1 MASPIS
7 FGDAVAIAKIAYRI
21 AHAFTQGSKS
31 APAEFRE
38 VENQLYSLST
48 ALSALQ
54 DVARQTSSFSSSSS
68 QDNKNNNSKNNAIT
82 DGTTPAGSSSTNTT
96 PVDPSLAVILEN
108 CAETLKHLEKI
119 VEKYGVVAPKGKSG
133 SNSDGTAKSRFQ
145 KWSGE
150 LVKNYRKIAWTT
162 EAGDLA
168 ALRSQLLVHTNSLN
182 LVLGTILSSRTTRI
196 EDNLKENS
204 AMLHDIHVWWA
215 QNLKDATVKG
225 STSPDPALET
235 AEVVEEE
242 SGAVFF
248 EVHGTSQVLCPR
260 ARVHDEWKEPGVTQ
274 LFVCACRSERHQGVE
289 DLALSSLSF
298 PIRRPG
304 EISSWMLFKVL
315 DKRTSQML
323 PVEIRNVK
331 AADIAH
337 FEESFIQPLTD
348 ARARV
353 MLQQGVSNQ
362 LAHLS
367 ADAAHIRA
375 INLHSDLAGL
385 GKSIDAVTFCVNHR
399 KLRKG
404 NVDGLQLLSYRQLS
418 RHDSLRG
425 SGSAVDHAE
434 LTIFYGGDAADITK
448 SVVHMA
454 ADTTLAMESG
464 DVVAIRQVACF
475 GYNGEEEVSH
485 LEKVDILLHMT
496 GLEVTQQLHAKLED
510 MRLELFV
517 AHLQTPGPDEIV
529 VLHLQATE
537 VQCEVAVIPDADII
551 ITRTR
556 DGQHR
561 LIVTSRNRCTVLA
574 QILPTTFFTSP
585 SHTPTFVA
593 PTWLIQLEGAK
604 RKVYH
609 YPEGFRFLSFHSS
622 SAEKMF
628 ELGRTAV
635 VQGVETEMEG
645 GLPIRQ
651 K

>member
-54 DVARQTSSFSSSSS
+54 D
-68 QDNKNNNSKNNAIT
+68 DNKNNNNNNKNAIT
-82 DGTTPAGSSSTNTT
+82 DGTTPTGSSSTDTT
-96 PVDPSLAVILEN
+96 PIDPSLAVILEN

-119 VEKYGVVAPKGKSG
+119 VEKYGVVAPKGKSCN
-133 SNSDGTAKSRFQ
+133 NSDGSAKSRFQ

-225 STSPDPALET
+225 SASPDPASET
-235 AEVVEEE
+235 AEVEEE
-242 SGAVFF
+242 SSAVFF
-248 EVHGTSQVLCPR
+248 EVHGTSQLLCPR

-304 EISSWMLFKVL
+304 EISSWTLFKVL
-315 DKRTSQML
+315 DKRTSQMV

-331 AADIAH
+331 VADIAL

-362 LAHLS
+362 LAHLF
-367 ADAAHIRA
+367 ADAAYIHA
-375 INLHSDLAGL
+375 INLHSDLTGL
-385 GKSIDAVTFCVNHR
+385 GKSVDAVTFCVNHR
-399 KLRKG
+399 KLRKD
-404 NVDGLQLLSYRQLS
+404 NVEGLQLLSYRQLS
-418 RHDSLRG
+418 HQDSLRV
-425 SGSAVDHAE
+425 SSSAVDHAE
-434 LTIFYGGDAADITK
+434 LTIFYGGDAADITR
-448 SVVHMA
+448 SVVH
-454 ADTTLAMESG
+454 
-464 DVVAIRQVACF
+464 
-475 GYNGEEEVSH
+475 
-485 LEKVDILLHMT
+485 
-496 GLEVTQQLHAKLED
+496 VTRRLHAKLED
-510 MRLELFV
+510 MRVELFV

-635 VQGVETEMEG
+635 LQGVEAEMEG